1 MGRIEISV
9 ARGQVMLAVAKDK
22 NETSALTYYLE
33 CAGENPM
40 AKEVDDMAA
49 AVKNLTDATASLTNL
64 PTCDANL
71 NTALQLCSHDING
84 DPVVVPPGATSAC
97 TTSHTAGCVIGDPV
111 CANVPAAAVF
121 TYIGIWLVPFATA

>member
-1 MGRIEISV
+1 MADFCYVGP
-9 ARGQVMLAVAKDK
+9 GQVMLAVAKDK

-49 AVKNLTDATASLTNL
+49 AVSNLTDATASLTNL

-71 NTALQLCSHDING
+71 DAALKLCVNSTG
-84 DPVVVPPGATSAC
+84 GTLP
-97 TTSHTAGCVIGDPV
+97 GCVIGAGCANGVGSPV
-111 CANVPAAAVF
+111 CANVPAAS
-121 TYIGIWLVPFATA
+121 